1 MTQPAIDKAPAA
13 PAKGTRIAL
22 WILQAVAAFAFLGAG
37 GAKLA
42 GSEPMV
48 QLFRAVGVGQWFR
61 YVTGA
66 IEVGSAV
73 LLWVPGLGAVG
84 ALLLACT
91 MAGAILTHFFILH
104 TPPTGPV
111 FLLALVLAIAWLRR
125 RQISALLGR
134 SAKGA

>member
-1 MTQPAIDKAPAA
+1 MTQPAIGKAPAA

-22 WILQAVAAFAFLGAG
+22 WILQAVAAVAFLGAG

-42 GSEPMV
+42 GADAMV
-48 QLFRAVGVGQWFR
+48 QLFAAVGVGQWFR

-66 IEVGSAV
+66 IEVGSSV
-73 LLWVPGLGAVG
+73 LLWVPGLGALG

-91 MAGAILTHFFILH
+91 MTGAILTHFFILH
-104 TPPTGPV
+104 TSPAGPV

-125 RQISALLGR
+125 RQIAALLGR
-134 SAKGA
+134 SA